1 MKNHKITKPVTNINR
16 LFELRDENKC
26 VAWSMGYRDR
36 KYIIKPAAFMV
47 NMSAQMLYNLI
58 KLDSIYEVDKIDK

>member
-1 MKNHKITKPVTNINR
+1 MKNHKLTKVITNIDR
-16 LFELRDENKC
+16 LFELRNEKKC
-26 VAWSMGYRDR
+26 VAWRMGYRDS

-58 KLDSIYEVDKIDK
+58 NAGSIYEVDKIDK